1 MVEDEAKEGQEEVK
15 RYNNTEGNIMSKTA
29 SVDEWIEIL
38 THLVENGDVP
48 ETSEPAIRR
57 IAWKLAQNE
66 DELVRLRTL
75 AGRQRQ
81 R

>member
-1 MVEDEAKEGQEEVK
+1 
-15 RYNNTEGNIMSKTA
+15 MSKTA

-75 AGRQRQ
+75 ASRQR
-81 R
+81 